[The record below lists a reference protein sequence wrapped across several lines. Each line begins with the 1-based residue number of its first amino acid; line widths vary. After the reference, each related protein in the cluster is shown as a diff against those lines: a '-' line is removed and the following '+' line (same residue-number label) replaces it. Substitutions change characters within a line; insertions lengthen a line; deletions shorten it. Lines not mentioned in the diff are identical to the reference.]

1 MPPPQADGAMLN
13 LVIQGPALADA
24 DLLHLAHLSGSQQ
37 IKHLATGASLLVG
50 AQHGTGVAEYCTRA
64 GLDFGFIPENRRL
77 SDMGLLAIDMD
88 STLISIECIDEI
100 ADLAGV
106 KAEVSAITAA
116 AMSGDIDYAESLRR
130 RVGLLRGLDQDA
142 LARVYD
148 ERLLLSPGAE
158 TMLTAM
164 RRAGVK
170 TLLVSGG
177 FSFFTERLKTRLRL
191 DYSIANVLDIEGGR
205 LTGRVI
211 GDIVD
216 AQAKAAKL
224 REVRDELGLATE
236 RVVAIGDGANDL
248 AMMAEAGV
256 SIAYRAKAVARGKAD
271 YALDHVGLKGVLNL
285 FAGASALSEY

>member
-1 MPPPQADGAMLN
+1 MPPPQADGVMLN

-24 DLLHLAHLSGSQQ
+24 DLLHLAQLSGSRQ
-37 IKHLATGASLLVG
+37 IERLATGASLLVG
-50 AQHGTGVAEYCTRA
+50 AQHRPGVAEYCTRV
-64 GLDFGFIPENRRL
+64 GLDFGFIPESRRL

-148 ERLLLSPGAE
+148 ERLMLSPGAE
-158 TMLTAM
+158 TMLAAM

-177 FSFFTERLKTRLRL
+177 FSFFTERLKARLGL
-191 DYSIANVLDIEGGR
+191 DYSLANVLEIEGGR
-205 LTGRVI
+205 LTGEVV
-211 GDIVD
+211 GGVVD
-216 AQAKAAKL
+216 AAAKAATL
-224 REVRDELGLATE
+224 RSVRDELGLAASRTI
-236 RVVAIGDGANDL
+236 AIGDGANDL
-248 AMMAEAGV
+248 AMMAEAGMSV
-256 SIAYRAKAVARGKAD
+256 AYRAKAVVRGKAD
-271 YALDHVGLKGVLNL
+271 YALDYAGLDGVLNL
-285 FAGASALSEY
+285 FA